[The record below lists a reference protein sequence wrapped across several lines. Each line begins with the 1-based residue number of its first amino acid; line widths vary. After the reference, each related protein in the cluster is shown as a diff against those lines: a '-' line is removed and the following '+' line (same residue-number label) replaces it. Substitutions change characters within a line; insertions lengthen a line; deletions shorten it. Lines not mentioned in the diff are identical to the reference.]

1 MGQAQAG
8 SSETQFEALTAHAGI
23 YHDVVNIGVIQ
34 ANGKTLLIG
43 SGDSS
48 ILEASKNLGIKP
60 VEWVLYT
67 DHHRDQCASAALL
80 KKAGVKIGV
89 PAAESRFF
97 KDATQ
102 IWDDADTI
110 LYDRMDFR
118 PDMFILRSSVEPDRE
133 LQAGDVFQWEGLDI
147 QVVPTPGPTDGSV
160 SYIVDVDGKKLA
172 FTGDL
177 IYGPGQLWNFYMLQ
191 KRFPGMRGDYWG
203 FGGAAPDLLKSLDVV
218 LSHRPAM
225 LVPSHGV
232 VMHDPTDAVVKLN
245 KNIHQAMANY
255 LTLAAWRIYFT
266 GDFDDVPDKSS
277 PPPDF
282 EVPMLPA
289 LPVPKAPSWLH
300 FATSTSWYLK
310 ADDGTIFLLDCGFYP
325 LLDTLAQLKRNGT
338 IKGIDSIW
346 ITHYHDDHVQSIN
359 AVRHIY
365 GAKLYAQK
373 EVQDVLENPY
383 AYSMPALTP
392 ESIHVDHPLSEG
404 EVINWK
410 GYKMTAYYFPGQTIF
425 HDGLLIEHD
434 GTRIFM
440 TGDSFADFGID
451 DYCSHNRNLLG
462 KDEPGYELCFRLL
475 LKLKPDM
482 LVASHW
488 GPLPYSDEY
497 MEKGLKLLEERR
509 VLFSGMFPWDDPN
522 FGLDPSWV
530 RAYPY
535 RQFILPR
542 QLVTIEARVYNHAGS
557 PRQASAELRAPSGW
571 QVQKADPV
579 TIPPHTEGKIRLTA
593 VASSN
598 PLHRREVLGLAV
610 RFGNR
615 NLGEVAEAIVDY
627 LK

>member
-1 MGQAQAG
+1 
-8 SSETQFEALTAHAGI
+8 
-23 YHDVVNIGVIQ
+23 
-34 ANGKTLLIG
+34 
-43 SGDSS
+43 
-48 ILEASKNLGIKP
+48 
-60 VEWVLYT
+60 
-67 DHHRDQCASAALL
+67 
-80 KKAGVKIGV
+80 
-89 PAAESRFF
+89 
-97 KDATQ
+97 
-102 IWDDADTI
+102 
-110 LYDRMDFR
+110 
-118 PDMFILRSSVEPDRE
+118 
-133 LQAGDVFQWEGLDI
+133 
-147 QVVPTPGPTDGSV
+147 
-160 SYIVDVDGKKLA
+160 
-172 FTGDL
+172 
-177 IYGPGQLWNFYMLQ
+177 
-191 KRFPGMRGDYWG
+191 
-203 FGGAAPDLLKSLDVV
+203 
-218 LSHRPAM
+218 
-225 LVPSHGV
+225 
-232 VMHDPTDAVVKLN
+232 
-245 KNIHQAMANY
+245 
-255 LTLAAWRIYFT
+255 
-266 GDFDDVPDKSS
+266 
-277 PPPDF
+277 
-282 EVPMLPA
+282 
-289 LPVPKAPSWLH
+289 
-300 FATSTSWYLK
+300 
-310 ADDGTIFLLDCGFYP
+310 
-325 LLDTLAQLKRNGT
+325 
-338 IKGIDSIW
+338 
-346 ITHYHDDHVQSIN
+346 
-359 AVRHIY
+359 
-365 GAKLYAQK
+365 
-373 EVQDVLENPY
+373 
-383 AYSMPALTP
+383 MPALTP

-535 RQFILPR
+535 GQFILPR

-571 QVQKADPV
+571 QVEKADPV